1 MKGFLGQAYRTLI
14 ITIVGTVGAIVLGL
28 LRFGSDV
35 FSLTSPGF
43 AFVVYGFSGALI
55 FAFYHVRG
63 VSDALTAA
71 VVASAVQLVASLA
84 YISMLQA
91 VLFSFGLNV
100 PVVILAFLFERKLAP
115 LRVIRF
121 AVVAVVYGCMFVIL
135 TLLVGA
141 FSGTAGIP
149 AETFQKNFVDGLL
162 LGLGLGLGVGG
173 AEALLHSM
181 EHAEWATRRE
191 RSGG

>member
-1 MKGFLGQAYRTLI
+1 MKQYLTQVLHI
-14 ITIVGTVGAIVLGL
+14 VVITVTGTTGAIVLGL

-43 AFVVYGFSGALI
+43 AFVSYGFSGALI

-63 VSDALTAA
+63 ASNAMTAA
-71 VVASAVQLVASLA
+71 VVASAAQMLASLA

-91 VLFSFGLNV
+91 VWFSFGLNI
-100 PVVILAFLFERKLAP
+100 PVVVVAFLFERKLAS
-115 LRVIRF
+115 LRMVRF
-121 AVVAVVYGCMFVIL
+121 LFVAGTYGSMFVIL
-135 TLLVGA
+135 TLIVGA
-141 FSGTAGIP
+141 MGGGSGIP

-173 AEALLHSM
+173 GEALLHSLA
-181 EHAEWATRRE
+181 HPAAGTPPPHKA
-191 RSGG
+191 